1 MKKSLYSLFAV
12 LAIFCACQD
21 ENSQL
26 GKSLVES
33 SFYNV
38 YADTCSVDISTI
50 LLDSIETRG
59 DSICQL
65 GHYRS
70 SAWGEVSATYY
81 AEYST
86 SDFTPNT
93 DYTYTLDSL
102 VLRMIPSGHFWGD
115 TLTQQRISIYRLKSP
130 IVLDNDEDL
139 YISTI
144 LLDSIETRG
153 DSICQLGH
161 YRSSA
166 WGEVSATY
174 YAEYSTSD
182 FTPNTD
188 YTYTLDSLVLR
199 MIPSGHFWGDTL
211 TQQRISIYRLKSPIV
226 LDNDEDLYN
235 STVLPT
241 EDAPLFS
248 FTFTPC
254 PGRKKEVS
262 VRLPDSWG
270 QQLLNDLVAQD
281 DYFDTQDKFKKKF
294 PGLVFVPENDGQ
306 CITGFMVNDSA
317 MSINL
322 HYQEVSNQ
330 RTGQVLTFSVNTDYA
345 YTGIRHDP
353 TGTHLASLKSGIEN
367 LVHSNDMGCLAYMQ
381 GLTGYY
387 NQLEFPYLNSLG
399 SAGQIVSIE
408 SATLYLY
415 PLARSYNEVSQL
427 PNDIRLYITDEN
439 NVLEDYVYG
448 SDGVTVQT
456 GDLTIDEMYGKET
469 YYSFDLTEFIR
480 NNYGTSGIKRQKL
493 LMSLTDEESTTT
505 FNQVIFTNDPEQE
518 RQCRLDVRFKIY
530 NEQ

>member
-50 LLDSIETRG
+50 L
-59 DSICQL
+59 L

-115 TLTQQRISIYRLKSP
+115 TLTQQRISIYRLK
-130 IVLDNDEDL
+130 
-139 YISTI
+139 
-144 LLDSIETRG
+144 
-153 DSICQLGH
+153 
-161 YRSSA
+161 
-166 WGEVSATY
+166 
-174 YAEYSTSD
+174 
-182 FTPNTD
+182 
-188 YTYTLDSLVLR
+188 
-199 MIPSGHFWGDTL
+199 
-211 TQQRISIYRLKSPIV
+211 KPIV

-330 RTGQVLTFSVNTDYA
+330 RTGQVLTFNVNTDYA

-367 LVHSNDMGCLAYMQ
+367 LVHSSDMGCLAYMQ

-415 PLARSYNEVSQL
+415 PLARSYNE
-427 PNDIRLYITDEN
+427 
-439 NVLEDYVYG
+439 
-448 SDGVTVQT
+448 QT

-469 YYSFDLTEFIR
+469 YYTFDLTEFIR

>member
-1 MKKSLYSLFAV
+1 
-12 LAIFCACQD
+12 
-21 ENSQL
+21 
-26 GKSLVES
+26 
-33 SFYNV
+33 
-38 YADTCSVDISTI
+38 
-50 LLDSIETRG
+50 
-59 DSICQL
+59 
-65 GHYRS
+65 
-70 SAWGEVSATYY
+70 
-81 AEYST
+81 
-86 SDFTPNT
+86 
-93 DYTYTLDSL
+93 
-102 VLRMIPSGHFWGD
+102 
-115 TLTQQRISIYRLKSP
+115 
-130 IVLDNDEDL
+130 
-139 YISTI
+139 
-144 LLDSIETRG
+144 
-153 DSICQLGH
+153 
-161 YRSSA
+161 
-166 WGEVSATY
+166 
-174 YAEYSTSD
+174 
-182 FTPNTD
+182 
-188 YTYTLDSLVLR
+188 
-199 MIPSGHFWGDTL
+199 
-211 TQQRISIYRLKSPIV
+211 
-226 LDNDEDLYN
+226 
-235 STVLPT
+235 
-241 EDAPLFS
+241 
-248 FTFTPC
+248 
-254 PGRKKEVS
+254 
-262 VRLPDSWG
+262 
-270 QQLLNDLVAQD
+270 
-281 DYFDTQDKFKKKF
+281 
-294 PGLVFVPENDGQ
+294 
-306 CITGFMVNDSA
+306 MVNDSA

-322 HYQEVSNQ
+322 HYKEVSNQ
-330 RTGQVLTFSVNTDYA
+330 RTGQVLTFNVNTDYA

-367 LVHSNDMGCLAYMQ
+367 LVHSSDMGCLAYMQ